1 MSPHRGGSLG
11 VNVTKKSHVP
21 LLTLENLRHEGL
33 EAAALELEAG
43 DIALVS
49 GPSGAGKTRLLRAL
63 ADLDAHSGDVSL
75 EGRHYLSFKPWD
87 WRRQVG
93 FLPTESH
100 WWRKDAGGH
109 FDTPPQSETLKRLKL
124 DAVILKRPVGQLSS
138 GERQRLALL
147 RLLQNAPKVL
157 LLDEPT
163 GSLDGDSAARVEAEV
178 KRYLKANRAAAI
190 WVSHDEAQ
198 VKRLASRRYSMREGK
213 LERQ

>member
-1 MSPHRGGSLG
+1 
-11 VNVTKKSHVP
+11 VNAGAKDRAP
-21 LLTLENLRHEGL
+21 LLKLENLRHEGL

-49 GPSGAGKTRLLRAL
+49 GPSGSGKTRLLRAL
-63 ADLDAHSGDVSL
+63 ADLDAHSGDLWL
-75 EGRHYLSFKPWD
+75 EGRHYLSFEAWD

-100 WWRKDAGGH
+100 WWCKDAGGH
-109 FDTPPQSETLKRLKL
+109 FDTPPQNETLNRLKL
-124 DAVILKRPVGQLSS
+124 DAVTLKRPVGQLSS

-178 KRYLKANRAAAI
+178 KRYLKANHAAAV
-190 WVSHDEAQ
+190 WVSHDPAQ
-198 VKRLASRRYSMREGK
+198 VKRLAGRRYSMSEGK
-213 LERQ
+213 LVRQ